1 MRRGIE
7 QLLPTI
13 TRTSQWKDRKKQ
25 IEWPLFPGYCFAR
38 FSAGQRLIVLQTPGV
53 IEIVGGG
60 SRPEP
65 IEEEEMEALRR
76 MLSSRKHYDPYPYLN
91 EGMPVEVIR
100 GPLQGVKGKL
110 VRKATHCRLV
120 ISINLIRQAASVEID
135 SEDVSPISLESAS

>member
-1 MRRGIE
+1 MENGSSSLYWYALRTKSRFEKVVRGELMRRGIE

-38 FSAGQRLIVLQTPGV
+38 FSTEQKLIVLQTPGI

-76 MLSSRKHYDPYPYLN
+76 MISSHRYYDPYPYLN
-91 EGMPVEVIR
+91 
-100 GPLQGVKGKL
+100 
-110 VRKATHCRLV
+110 
-120 ISINLIRQAASVEID
+120 
-135 SEDVSPISLESAS
+135 